1 MPYLD
6 PWCDGLHA
14 FNHLAVSTQTGA
26 AAMAPAL
33 FLEHQSAGKSCVKG
47 NLSNAS
53 FRGVLTNASIRSEQQ
68 RTCGFEFD
76 FKSGR
81 VARETVSDWGSAPFG
96 LRWLREVRQIARDR
110 QLTRLQM
117 L

>member
-6 PWCDGLHA
+6 PCCDGLHA
-14 FNHLAVSTQTGA
+14 SNHLAVSTQTGA

-33 FLEHQSAGKSCVKG
+33 FLEHPSAGKSCVSG
-47 NLSNAS
+47 SLSNAS
-53 FRGVLTNASIRSEQQ
+53 FRGVRANTRNQIARH

-81 VARETVSDWGSAPFG
+81 VAPETVSDWGSAVHVVPTSRRFS
-96 LRWLREVRQIARDR
+96 RDR
-110 QLTRLQM
+110 QR
-117 L
+117 

>member
-6 PWCDGLHA
+6 PCCDELHA

-33 FLEHQSAGKSCVKG
+33 FLKHESAGKSCVSG
-47 NLSNAS
+47 SLSNAS
-53 FRGVLTNASIRSEQQ
+53 FRGVRANASAGIEQQ
-68 RTCGFEFD
+68 RACGLEFE

-81 VARETVSDWGSAPFG
+81 VAPGTVSYWGSAPFE

-110 QLTRLQM
+110 
-117 L
+117 

>member
-6 PWCDGLHA
+6 PCCDELHA

-33 FLEHQSAGKSCVKG
+33 FLEHQSAGKSCVSG
-47 NLSNAS
+47 SLSNAS
-53 FRGVLTNASIRSEQQ
+53 YRGVRANTRNQTVQHRPRSI
-68 RTCGFEFD
+68 EFD

-81 VARETVSDWGSAPFG
+81 VAPETVSCWGSALFTFH
-96 LRWLREVRQIARDR
+96 RFRK
-110 QLTRLQM
+110 
-117 L
+117 